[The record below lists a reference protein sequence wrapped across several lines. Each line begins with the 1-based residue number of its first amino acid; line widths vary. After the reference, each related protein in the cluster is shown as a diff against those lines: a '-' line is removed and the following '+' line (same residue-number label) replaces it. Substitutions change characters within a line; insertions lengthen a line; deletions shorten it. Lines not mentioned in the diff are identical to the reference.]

1 MVRDLTGQRFGRLT
15 VLFRADVISRK
26 AYWKCKCDCGTMK
39 NIRGDCLVSGRV
51 VSCGCYHDEIKTTHG
66 DSKTRLYGI
75 WHNMI
80 SRCRTPTNSLFS
92 NYGGRGITVC
102 SEWLNYDSFRK
113 WAMENGYDMFAKRG
127 ECTID
132 RIDNNKGYSPDNCRW
147 ANGITQS
154 RNKRNNRI
162 IEYNGESHTLVEWA
176 EIIGMNPNTL
186 HARLTYLGWSVP
198 MALTTPTH
206 SEFNSRR

>member
-15 VLFRADVISRK
+15 VLCRADVISRK
-26 AYWKCKCDCGTMK
+26 AYWKCKCDCGTVK
-39 NIRGDCLVSGRV
+39 NIRGDGLVSGRV

-66 DSKTRLYGI
+66 DSKTRLYRV
-75 WHNMI
+75 WHDMVG
-80 SRCRTPTNSLFS
+80 RCRTSTHSLFP
-92 NYGGRGITVC
+92 NYGGRGITIC
-102 SEWLNYDSFRK
+102 SEWLNYDNFRK

-147 ANGITQS
+147 ANSIMQS

>member
-1 MVRDLTGQRFGRLT
+1 
-15 VLFRADVISRK
+15 
-26 AYWKCKCDCGTMK
+26 
-39 NIRGDCLVSGRV
+39 
-51 VSCGCYHDEIKTTHG
+51 
-66 DSKTRLYGI
+66 
-75 WHNMI
+75 
-80 SRCRTPTNSLFS
+80 
-92 NYGGRGITVC
+92 
-102 SEWLNYDSFRK
+102 
-113 WAMENGYDMFAKRG
+113 MENGYDMFAKRG

-147 ANGITQS
+147 ANSIMQS